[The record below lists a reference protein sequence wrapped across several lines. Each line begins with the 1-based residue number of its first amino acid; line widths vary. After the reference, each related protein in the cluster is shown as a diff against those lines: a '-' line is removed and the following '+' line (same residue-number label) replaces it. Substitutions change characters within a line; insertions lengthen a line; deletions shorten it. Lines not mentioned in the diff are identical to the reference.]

1 MQTAVIIVAAGRGS
15 RMGGE
20 VPKQWQMLAGKPVL
34 AHTLAAF
41 AGMRVALVIHPKD
54 RERAEALG
62 SGATLVEGGATR
74 DASVLAGLKALEGSG
89 VEAVLIHDGARPLV
103 SRALIDR
110 LVVALAASDGAA
122 PALPVTDALWRGAAG
137 LVSGTVD
144 RAGLWRAQTPQA
156 FRYVPI
162 LAAHR
167 SHSGGAADDVEVA
180 RAAGLDVAIVE
191 GEETNLKLTYPGDF
205 ARAEAILKGRDMD
218 VRLGNG
224 YDVHA
229 FCEGDH
235 VWLCGVKVPHGKA
248 LLGHSDAD
256 VGMHALTDA
265 IYGALAEGDI
275 GRHFPPSDPQWK
287 GAASHIFLVHAV
299 GLARSRGYELGNC
312 DVTLVCERPK
322 IGPHALAMQA
332 ELARIMGVDVG
343 RVSVKATT
351 SERLGFTGREEGI
364 AALAT
369 ATLVRA

>member
-1 MQTAVIIVAAGRGS
+1 MRTAVIIVAAGRGS
-15 RMGGE
+15 RAGGAL
-20 VPKQWQMLAGKPVL
+20 PKQWQMLAGKPVL

-41 AGMRVALVIHPKD
+41 AGMQVLLVIHPED
-54 RERAEALG
+54 RARAETLG
-62 SGATLVEGGATR
+62 VPLVMGGATR
-74 DASVLAGLKALEGSG
+74 DASVLAGLQALEGVG
-89 VEAVLIHDGARPLV
+89 ITHVLIHDGARPLV

-110 LVVALAASDGAA
+110 LVAALELHDGAA
-122 PALPVTDALWRGAAG
+122 PALVVSDALWRGEAG
-137 LVSGTVD
+137 LVTGTVD
-144 RAGLWRAQTPQA
+144 RRGLYRAQTPQA
-156 FRYVPI
+156 FRYPAI
-162 LAAHR
+162 LAAHLA
-167 SHSGGAADDVEVA
+167 HAGGAPDDVEVA

-191 GEETNLKLTYPGDF
+191 GEDSNLKLTYPGDF
-205 ARAEAILKGRDMD
+205 ARAEDLMRRQEMD
-218 VRLGNG
+218 LRLGNG

-235 VWLCGVKVPHGKA
+235 VWLCGIRLPHSKA

-265 IYGALAEGDI
+265 IYGALAAGDI

-287 GAASHIFLVHAV
+287 GAASHIFLSHAV
-299 GLARSRGYELGNC
+299 ALMAERGYKLANC

-322 IGPHALAMQA
+322 IGPHANAMQA
-332 ELARIMGVDVG
+332 ELARIMGVSVD

-369 ATLVRA
+369 AALVRA